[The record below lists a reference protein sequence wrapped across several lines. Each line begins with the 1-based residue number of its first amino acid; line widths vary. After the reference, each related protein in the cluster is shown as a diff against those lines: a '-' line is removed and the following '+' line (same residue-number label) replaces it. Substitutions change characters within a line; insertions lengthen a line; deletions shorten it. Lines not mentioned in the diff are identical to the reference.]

1 MMPKIVIDILK
12 APRQYVKFSTKYG
25 DTFGRCYTMTP
36 TEDLLGLGVTKIT
49 FISYIGV
56 NIFLE
61 HPGQHLHV
69 NSRAKVYSDVGKKHF
84 IDVLFDLSINTWT
97 QSKDIPCNPSMNVK
111 FDDVLYQNLSH
122 ALVTEFNCTVPF
134 LPDLNFTQEKQN
146 GKEDDE
152 SGVDICHDP
161 QMQKAS
167 YKRYKLLKRNKENAL
182 CENPCNTMQ
191 IFFGLLFT
199 EDKARSDRA
208 FIKIYLQSMTRVKL
222 TVMDYDSVTMI
233 AEIGGYTGL
242 LLGMSVIN
250 FSTFMFKSIF
260 KLINRSR
267 NRNNKDIKENL
278 V

>member
-1 MMPKIVIDILK
+1 M
-12 APRQYVKFSTKYG
+12 
-25 DTFGRCYTMTP
+25 
-36 TEDLLGLGVTKIT
+36 
-49 FISYIGV
+49 
-56 NIFLE
+56 
-61 HPGQHLHV
+61 
-69 NSRAKVYSDVGKKHF
+69 GKKHF

-111 FDDVLYQNLSH
+111 FDDVLYQNLSR
-122 ALVTEFNCTVPF
+122 ALATEFNCTVPF
-134 LPDLNFTQEKQN
+134 LPDLNSTQEEQY
-146 GKEDDE
+146 GGGHGEID
-152 SGVDICHDP
+152 VDICEEP

-191 IFFGLLFT
+191 IYFGLLFT
-199 EDKARSDRA
+199 ESKYRKDRA

-242 LLGMSVIN
+242 LLGVSVIN
-250 FSTFMFKSIF
+250 ISTFMFKSIF
-260 KLINRSR
+260 KVVNRSR
-267 NRNNKDIKENL
+267 SSSNNDIAEDL